1 MTASPEEAL
10 GRTCGPACYTLGSLV
25 NRLLMTGPALSDR
38 TRRILAT
45 LVRAYIETGEP
56 VASATLAH
64 RAGLHLSSATVR
76 HVLAQLEEMGY
87 VWQPH
92 TSAGRVPTD
101 AGYRFYVDMLLEG
114 RRPTKDVSAVEA
126 RLRQEAG
133 DAPLMDDLLSSTSH
147 VLSEASRSVGFAIA
161 PSNAQALFH
170 RIEFVPLSGSR
181 ILVVV
186 VASGNQVSQKTV
198 DIGEAVNVSELV
210 QAANFLNSEFSGRT
224 LEEVRTGVVERLKE
238 ERSLYDQLLGL
249 ALRLASSSFENL
261 ESPTAVYIDGAS
273 TLLDEVVQASGISP
287 ATLRGLLRMVEEKQR
302 LVRMLTEYID
312 GPGLTVVIGAEHND
326 PELRP
331 FSLIAATYF
340 DGRSTGTVGVIGP
353 TRMRYSK
360 AISVVDI
367 AAMAVARVL
376 RSVNQ
381 RGS

>member
-1 MTASPEEAL
+1 MTAL
-10 GRTCGPACYTLGSLV
+10 
-25 NRLLMTGPALSDR
+25 ALSDR
-38 TRRILAT
+38 PRRILAT

-56 VASATLAH
+56 VASGILAH
-64 RAGLHLSSATVR
+64 RAGLNLSSATVR
-76 HVLAQLEEMGY
+76 NVLAQLEEMGY

-101 AGYRFYVDMLLEG
+101 VGYRCYVDMLLEG

-147 VLSEASRSVGFAIA
+147 VLSEASKSVGFAIA
-161 PSNAQALFH
+161 PPNAQALFQ

-198 DIGEAVNVSELV
+198 DIGEAVTGSELV

-224 LEEVRTGVVERLKE
+224 LEEVRNGVVERLKE

-261 ESPTAVYIDGAS
+261 ERPTAVYIDGAS
-273 TLLDEVVQASGISP
+273 SLLEEVVQASGISA
-287 ATLRGLLRMVEEKQR
+287 ATLRALLRMVEEKQR

-367 AAMAVARVL
+367 AALAVARVL
-376 RSVNQ
+376 RNPN
-381 RGS
+381 

>member
-1 MTASPEEAL
+1 MTAL
-10 GRTCGPACYTLGSLV
+10 
-25 NRLLMTGPALSDR
+25 ALSDR
-38 TRRILAT
+38 PRRILAT

-56 VASATLAH
+56 VASGILAH
-64 RAGLHLSSATVR
+64 RAGLNLSSATVR
-76 HVLAQLEEMGY
+76 NVLAQLEEMGY

-101 AGYRFYVDMLLEG
+101 VGYRCYVDMLLEG

-147 VLSEASRSVGFAIA
+147 VLSEASKSVGFAIA
-161 PSNAQALFH
+161 PPNAQALFQ

-198 DIGEAVNVSELV
+198 DIGEAVTGSELV

-224 LEEVRTGVVERLKE
+224 LEEVRNGVVERLKE

-261 ESPTAVYIDGAS
+261 ERPTAVYIDGAS
-273 TLLDEVVQASGISP
+273 SLLEEVVQASGISA
-287 ATLRGLLRMVEEKQR
+287 ATLRALLRMVEEKQR

-331 FSLIAATYF
+331 FSLIASTYF
-340 DGRSTGTVGVIGP
+340 DGRGTGTVGVIGP

-367 AAMAVARVL
+367 AALAVARVL
-376 RSVNQ
+376 RNPN
-381 RGS
+381 

>member
-1 MTASPEEAL
+1 MSA
-10 GRTCGPACYTLGSLV
+10 
-25 NRLLMTGPALSDR
+25 PALSDR

-45 LVRAYIETGEP
+45 LVRSYIETGEP

-64 RAGLHLSSATVR
+64 KAGLNVSSATIR
-76 HVLAQLEEMGY
+76 NVLAQLEEMGY

-101 AGYRFYVDMLLEG
+101 AGYRCYVDMLLDN
-114 RRPTKDVSAVEA
+114 RRSTKDVSAVEA

-147 VLSEASRSVGFAIA
+147 VLSEAGKGVGFAIA
-161 PSNAQALFH
+161 PPNAQALFQH
-170 RIEFVPLSGSR
+170 IEFVPLSGSR

-198 DIGEAVNVSELV
+198 DIGEPLSSTELV
-210 QAANFLNSEFSGRT
+210 QAANFLNSEFAGRT
-224 LEEVRTGVVERLKE
+224 LDEVRAGVVERLKE

-261 ESPTAVYIDGAS
+261 DRPTAVYVDGAT
-273 TLLDEVVQASGISP
+273 TLIEEVVQASGISA
-287 ATLRGLLRMVEEKQR
+287 ATLKALWRMVEEKQR

-312 GPGLTVVIGAEHND
+312 GPGLTVVIGAEHSD

-340 DGRSTGTVGVIGP
+340 DGRSNGTVGIIGP

-360 AISVVDI
+360 AISAVDV
-367 AAMAVARVL
+367 AAIAVARVL
-376 RSVNQ
+376 RDGN
-381 RGS
+381 